1 MNNPTNAVKKLLH
14 SLSKKRVTRSS
25 HPPTISKM
33 SESSALYIVEGSCK
47 ETLLTFYQQSQR
59 EAERIVFL
67 LSILM
72 VLQLKLTST
81 VDTQHR
87 TTSESSALNFTTLS
101 VLCLKSCQCNF
112 IYRRSKLHG
121 NPITFLSAQ
130 VPAVAKKSGD
140 DFLSVMSYDGPSAV
154 RKKQS
159 LMSLHEH
166 GAFHMPPPVFN
177 REDSP
182 CPFSLQRSPQLPTAS
197 TMPEISA
204 LEEALEVSQ
213 DKHECKAGRA
223 VPRPPLA
230 SSGEPHVSNQNLAVD
245 VLLLKTCVLIRFK
258 NNRPKIF
265 AVDSINDSSSSKSN
279 MELVSASTKTEG
291 DDNSECSSSNWLFEG
306 VWHGRICGS
315 AKRTG
320 DSRSSLSC
328 KKRFCAESLV
338 KMLICDNCE
347 DSFHV
352 SCCNPRLKRIP
363 MCSKCH
369 EHCHNCRK
377 DMIQSPRK
385 GRVTIIHAC

>member
-59 EAERIVFL
+59 EAERIVLL

-72 VLQLKLTST
+72 VLQ
-81 VDTQHR
+81 
-87 TTSESSALNFTTLS
+87 
-101 VLCLKSCQCNF
+101 
-112 IYRRSKLHG
+112 RSKLHG

-130 VPAVAKKSGD
+130 VPAVAKKSGE

-159 LMSLHEH
+159 LLSLHEQ
-166 GAFHMPPPVFN
+166 GAFHMPPPPVFN

-182 CPFSLQRSPQLPTAS
+182 CPFSFQRSPQLPTAS

-245 VLLLKTCVLIRFK
+245 VLLLKTCVLIK
-258 NNRPKIF
+258 IQDNRPKIF

-291 DDNSECSSSNWLFEG
+291 DDNSECSSSN
-306 VWHGRICGS
+306 VV
-315 AKRTG
+315 A
-320 DSRSSLSC
+320 
-328 KKRFCAESLV
+328 AEAAG
-338 KMLICDNCE
+338 E
-347 DSFHV
+347 DHS
-352 SCCNPRLKRIP
+352 
-363 MCSKCH
+363 
-369 EHCHNCRK
+369 EK
-377 DMIQSPRK
+377 DQSISPNA
-385 GRVTIIHAC
+385 VAF